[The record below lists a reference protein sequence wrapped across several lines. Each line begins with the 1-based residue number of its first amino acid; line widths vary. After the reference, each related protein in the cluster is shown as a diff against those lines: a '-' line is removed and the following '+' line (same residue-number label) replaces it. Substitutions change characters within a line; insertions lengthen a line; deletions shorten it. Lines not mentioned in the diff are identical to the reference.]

1 MADLTYN
8 DILSESLN
16 ITQTPLTEDTE
27 HSVVQ
32 VTTTI
37 DGVPQMRRMAI
48 STLTSGVNTAIAQA
62 QTASETATQR
72 AEQAQTEAQNA
83 RSAASLATQRA
94 NEAQT
99 AIDDLRDMITAYY
112 TQADQNVKRRLAEI
126 AQIAETGTLDLNVDS
141 FQLFED
147 FCNVTGF
154 VGTYDDFLWAIY
166 NGGGSVIIQIDDA
179 MSSTSTNPVQN
190 KVIKGAV
197 DGKQDL
203 LDYVSYTEMLELVN
217 LVD

>member
-72 AEQAQTEAQNA
+72 AEQAQT
-83 RSAASLATQRA
+83 
-94 NEAQT
+94 EAQT